1 MQGVVNRARTSH
13 VIAHRWAHMIRDAGN
28 LWQSAVVC
36 ITHCL
41 EMTNQETTP
50 MKNKIYPTFD
60 AAVAD
65 IPDGAVFMSP
75 GFGGVGVPRNLLAA
89 LHRQGAKSLTG
100 ISNNGGT
107 KDDKVDVGTLIAA
120 GQVKKMYCAFTAA
133 THPSQV
139 TPFVQMYNEG
149 KIDAEVL
156 PQGTLAERV
165 RAAAAGIGAFYT
177 PASVGTELAEGKEH
191 REINGRTY
199 VLEYPLHADYA
210 FIRAWKADAF
220 GNLQFRLAQRNFN
233 PIMAMAARI
242 TIVEVENDIVPIGEL
257 DPDHIHV
264 PGVYVDRMVR
274 IPPDGIW
281 D

>member
-1 MQGVVNRARTSH
+1 
-13 VIAHRWAHMIRDAGN
+13 
-28 LWQSAVVC
+28 
-36 ITHCL
+36 
-41 EMTNQETTP
+41 
-50 MKNKIYPTFD
+50 MKNKIYQTFD

-65 IPDGAVFMSP
+65 IPDGSVFMSP
-75 GFGGVGVPRNLLAA
+75 GFGGIGIPRNLLAA
-89 LHRQGAKSLTG
+89 LHRQGAKRLTG
-100 ISNNGGT
+100 ISNGT
-107 KDDKVDVGTLIAA
+107 GSLDNKADVSLLIAA
-120 GQVKKMYCAFTAA
+120 GQVHKMICAFTAP
-133 THPSQV
+133 THPSRI
-139 TPFVQMYNEG
+139 TPFVRMYNSGEM
-149 KIDAEVL
+149 DAELV
-156 PQGTLAERV
+156 PQGTLAERI

-210 FIRAWKADAF
+210 FIRAWQADTF

-242 TIVEVENDIVPIGEL
+242 TIVEVENDLVPAGAL

-264 PGVYVDRMVR
+264 PGVYVDRLVR